1 MTAPGTCYIGVD
13 IGLTA
18 SKVAAFDTEGRELGV
33 VHARTPRTSVTAHR
47 HDVDMLG
54 LADTVISLLGELT
67 GKLAADGYIP
77 AGIGVAAHG
86 NGLYPVDA
94 ALRPVGPAIASSD
107 SRAQRIVDAIPEREA
122 KRLARETGSIPW
134 AAQPAVLLRWLHDVE
149 PESYRATRWALSC
162 KDWVTAQLTGVPSA
176 DYSDASAFGMVALDT
191 RAYTPTALEL
201 VGLPASDL
209 DRFPSLRQSS
219 DVVAGL
225 SAAAAARTGL
235 PEGLPVIAGCMD
247 CVAATLG
254 AGGRGLGD
262 VTIIVGTWAI
272 NGAVVPARTP
282 APEVTLS
289 ALMPDPATMLAMEV
303 APTSAANLEWLACA
317 SAPHDQ
323 VGGLLAVD
331 LLREAAMVPP
341 GAEGLLFLPFVNGAP
356 EHPAASGTFLGISG
370 VHRRGHLTRAV
381 IEGVAQYHRV
391 QLDRVLASGA
401 DIGDRP
407 WRLAG
412 GGARSE
418 VWAQIFADV
427 LGRPVRRQLTSELGA
442 RGVASLL
449 PAALGHD
456 LQPWSVSDEDDLC
469 VLPGPRREAY
479 LRHSQVFDRTLAGM
493 SSAWSEV
500 DRYRTAGPADAE

>member
-1 MTAPGTCYIGVD
+1 MTAPSTCYIGVD

-18 SKVAAFDTEGRELGV
+18 SKAAAFDSEGRELGV

-47 HDVDMLG
+47 HDVDMPA
-54 LADTVISLLGELT
+54 LADTVVSLLGELA
-67 GKLAADGYIP
+67 GKLAADGYTP

-94 ALRPVGPAIASSD
+94 SLRPVGPAIASSD
-107 SRAQRIVDAIPEREA
+107 SRAQHIVDAIPAEQAR
-122 KRLARETGSIPW
+122 RLAEETGSIPW
-134 AAQPAVLLRWLHDVE
+134 AAQPAVLLRWLHDTE
-149 PESYRATRWALSC
+149 PEAYRATRWALSC
-162 KDWVTAQLTGVPSA
+162 KDWVTSQLTGVASA
-176 DYSDASAFGMVALDT
+176 DLSDASAFGLVALDT
-191 RAYTPTALEL
+191 RSYSATALEL
-201 VGLPASDL
+201 VGLPAADL
-209 DRFPSLRQSS
+209 DRFPPLRRSG
-219 DVVAGL
+219 DVVGGL
-225 SAAAAARTGL
+225 TARVAAITGL

-254 AGGRGLGD
+254 AGGRDPGD

-272 NGAVVPARTP
+272 NGVVVPARTP

-289 ALMPDPATMLAMEV
+289 ALMPDAATMLAMEV
-303 APTSAANLEWLACA
+303 APTSAANLEWLASTA
-317 SAPHDQ
+317 VPHAQ
-323 VGGLLAVD
+323 AGGVPAAD
-331 LLREAAMVPP
+331 LLREAAGVPP
-341 GAEGLLFLPFVNGAP
+341 GADGLMFLPFVNGAP
-356 EHPAASGTFLGISG
+356 EHPAASGTFLGICG
-370 VHRRGHLTRAV
+370 MHRRGHLTRAV

-427 LGRPVRRQLTSELGA
+427 LGRPVRRQLTTELGA

-456 LQPWSVSDEDDLC
+456 VRPWSVSDEDDLC
-469 VLPGPRREAY
+469 VRPGPDRAAY
-479 LRHSQVFDRTLAGM
+479 LRHSETFDRCLAGM
-493 SSAWSEV
+493 ASAWSEIE
-500 DRYRTAGPADAE
+500 RYRTSGPGTDG